1 MVTTRSANIADMVG
15 SEEAIHLSGLDE
27 DSYWEF
33 SNKCAFGS
41 QNPGDHPQLEAT
53 ARKIVRRLDGFPV
66 AAKTLGGLSNVK
78 LDEKHWKSN
87 HHEE

>member
-1 MVTTRSANIADMVG
+1 MVG

-27 DSYWEF
+27 YSYWEF

-53 ARKIVRRLDGFPV
+53 ARKIVRRLDGFSLV
-66 AAKTLGGLSNVK
+66 EREAG
-78 LDEKHWKSN
+78 
-87 HHEE
+87 